1 MCNPSQPV
9 QCPVTG
15 ELPQTSDTDYQLHT
29 TPFVFSRSQTDKSHF
44 YLFLNKFYKFTKT
57 TSSYSENGVPESSFI
72 PRSVQLKSEQFY
84 IPISRH
90 ILHDRVEIFSVLKT
104 CGLSVEAVEAWRQAA
119 SSLEAAW
126 RTLYSLLTSCFLSCS
141 SSPGLSSDKE
151 AWQVW
156 SLLSPGHSLAQL
168 VRAVRAKPWQSFIV
182 TSGPRLRRPKVNVKA
197 SISPINSDMATNAG
211 EDRHHEVSSHPM
223 ENLLK

>member
-29 TPFVFSRSQTDKSHF
+29 TPRLPLGFSRSYIQSHF

-72 PRSVQLKSEQFY
+72 PRSVQLKSEQSY

-104 CGLSVEAVEAWRQAA
+104 CGLSVEAVEA
-119 SSLEAAW
+119 
-126 RTLYSLLTSCFLSCS
+126 
-141 SSPGLSSDKE
+141 
-151 AWQVW
+151 
-156 SLLSPGHSLAQL
+156 
-168 VRAVRAKPWQSFIV
+168 
-182 TSGPRLRRPKVNVKA
+182 
-197 SISPINSDMATNAG
+197 
-211 EDRHHEVSSHPM
+211 
-223 ENLLK
+223 

>member
-15 ELPQTSDTDYQLHT
+15 ELPQTSDSDYQLHT
-29 TPFVFSRSQTDKSHF
+29 TPFVFSRSQTYKSHF

-72 PRSVQLKSEQFY
+72 PRSVQLKSEQSY

-126 RTLYSLLTSCFLSCS
+126 RTLYSLLTSYS
-141 SSPGLSSDKE
+141 SSPAHHLLDWAVTRRPGRSGLSS
-151 AWQVW
+151 
-156 SLLSPGHSLAQL
+156 LLAIPWRSSWELSEPSHG
-168 VRAVRAKPWQSFIV
+168 RAS
-182 TSGPRLRRPKVNVKA
+182 
-197 SISPINSDMATNAG
+197 
-211 EDRHHEVSSHPM
+211 
-223 ENLLK
+223 